1 MDDQPNGSPHRWKN
15 KFRDAFRGMKVGVRG
30 QSSFTA
36 HFVVTAMALGLATVL
51 RCTLL
56 QWCVILLCIT
66 VVLGAE
72 MFNSALEAMGKA
84 VTRHHD
90 PDLGNALDISAAA
103 VLIASL
109 GAAGTG
115 TVIFVYRAGVVLAWW

>member
-1 MDDQPNGSPHRWKN
+1 MDDPPSVSPHRWKN
-15 KFRDAFRGMKVGVRG
+15 KFRDAFRGMKAGVRG
-30 QSSFTA
+30 QTSFTA
-36 HFVVTAMALGLATVL
+36 HFAVTAAALGLAAVL
-51 RCTLL
+51 QCTLL
-56 QWCVILLCIT
+56 GWCIILLCIT
-66 VVLGAE
+66 IVLAAE

-84 VTRHHD
+84 VIRHHD

-115 TVIFVYRAGVVLAWW
+115 AVIFVYRAGALLAWW

>member
-1 MDDQPNGSPHRWKN
+1 MDDQPNGSPHRWKD

-30 QSSFTA
+30 QTSFTA
-36 HFVVTAMALGLATVL
+36 HFVASAAALGLAAVL
-51 RCTLL
+51 RCELL

-66 VVLGAE
+66 IVLAAE
-72 MFNSALEAMGKA
+72 MFNSALESMGKA
-84 VTRHHD
+84 VTRRQD

-115 TVIFVYRAGVVLAWW
+115 AVIFVYRVGVLLGWW